1 MMMLLNCNPIK
12 QPKSVPHIAAFGDS
26 AQRRFFVD
34 NCAGNRGNILRIL
47 CSVRLKNRIL
57 YKIIA
62 PMRNSVLLAI
72 ICILL
77 LPAMIKAQA
86 PAVTRSAAFD
96 DPEYGSGRL
105 LLTSNGNTLYFQF
118 TRRKG
123 IAVTVYDPQ
132 RQAAPLVHNPIHSW
146 SNWRMDEASLKGV
159 FEMNGQAVVF
169 MEKEIK
175 RDLNLYRFI
184 FDIQSGKLLQED
196 LVESIHMPGIILM
209 PTGEFLSKFYVRKDP
224 ASAYYAIA
232 IFNERKGPN
241 GQRMKV
247 THYTPAHQVISTAE
261 YVSTA
266 DIHQHVVFLDMY
278 VNKDRFVSLASYHY
292 RENAISLKNAEIRLS
307 SLQQGTSAFSHQSL
321 DSTSDYRDVKG
332 ALKYNQEEGN
342 LYLLTSVHAKSV
354 KDNNIMQQSKFAFDY
369 ALQMTIFDPLSLQI
383 QRQYFVKHPQLDDYV
398 KDHLKYKNPYYGL
411 IQDFYINPDKTVN
424 LLFEEIYISE
434 DKMSSV
440 DSSLININ
448 GKKYSTRL
456 GEIAVVKLDA
466 SGREINSY
474 AIAKAQQAA
483 VKMGMYYQNRGA
495 NGRISFPDRR
505 PFFTSI
511 RGFYSYQYMPA
522 NGAIIYNDYAV
533 NTNSTDE
540 DYRTKKDVYHMSD
553 ANTVL
558 ARYDGKDIRKTYLF
572 GAPSGD
578 KEARFAELGISTYS
592 DDGKQYATM
601 MVERKGRHLNAYI
614 VWMNL

>member
-1 MMMLLNCNPIK
+1 
-12 QPKSVPHIAAFGDS
+12 
-26 AQRRFFVD
+26 
-34 NCAGNRGNILRIL
+34 
-47 CSVRLKNRIL
+47 
-57 YKIIA
+57 
-62 PMRNSVLLAI
+62 MRNSVLLAI

-77 LPAMIKAQA
+77 LPLMMKAQE

-105 LLTSNGNTLYFQF
+105 LLATNGNTLYFQF

-123 IAVTVYDPQ
+123 IAVTVYDRQ
-132 RQAAPLVHNPIHSW
+132 RQRTPIVYNPIRSW

-196 LVESIHMPGIILM
+196 LVESIHMPGLILM
-209 PTGEFLSKFYVRKDP
+209 PTGEFLPKFYVRKDP
-224 ASAYYAIA
+224 ASEYYAIA
-232 IFNERKGPN
+232 IFNERRGPD

-247 THYTPAHQVISTAE
+247 MHYTPAHQVINTGEYISTE
-261 YVSTA
+261 DRY
-266 DIHQHVVFLDMY
+266 HHVVFLDMY
-278 VNKDRFVSLASYHY
+278 VDRDRFVSLASYHY
-292 RENAISLKNAEIRLS
+292 RENAISVKNAEIRLS
-307 SLQQGTSAFSHQSL
+307 SLQPGRVGFGHQSL
-321 DSTSDYRDVKG
+321 DSTGDYRDVKA
-332 ALKYNQEEGN
+332 ALKYNQEEGR

-354 KDNNIMQQSKFAFDY
+354 KENNIMQQSKFAFDY

-383 QRQYFVKHPQLDDYV
+383 KRQYFVKHPQLDDYV

-411 IQDFYINPDKTVN
+411 IQDFYINPDKSVN

-434 DKMSSV
+434 DNMSSA
-440 DSSLININ
+440 DSSLVNIT

-456 GEIAVVKLDA
+456 GEIAVVKLDS

-474 AIAKAQQAA
+474 AIAKAQQAG
-483 VKMGMYYQNRGA
+483 VKMGMYYQNRG
-495 NGRISFPDRR
+495 GLGKISFLGRR
-505 PFFTSI
+505 PYFSSI
-511 RGFYSYQYMPA
+511 PGFYSYRYLPA

-533 NTNSTDE
+533 NMNSMDE
-540 DYRTKKDVYHMSD
+540 DYRTKKDVYFMSD
-553 ANTVL
+553 ANAVL
-558 ARYDGKDIRKTYLF
+558 ATYDGKDIRKTYLF
-572 GAPSGD
+572 GEPSGE